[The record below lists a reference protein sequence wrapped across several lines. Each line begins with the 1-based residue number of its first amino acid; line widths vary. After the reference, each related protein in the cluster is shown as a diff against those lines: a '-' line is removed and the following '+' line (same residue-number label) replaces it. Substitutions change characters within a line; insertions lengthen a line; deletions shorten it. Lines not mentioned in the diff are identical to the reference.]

1 MDDEGEKGLH
11 LFLFRLDDEGEKGL
25 HFFWVRVRQ
34 QENARASSSFLFDR
48 VGFGLASGWLRVEF
62 VFIDRFTDAIGRC
75 EPTQR
80 MGGGG
85 VVVQVGGGAG
95 SPFGPITK
103 NGEIVK

>member
-1 MDDEGEKGLH
+1 MTKVRRGFTFFGFEFGNRRTPGLPL
-11 LFLFRLDDEGEKGL
+11 LF
-25 HFFWVRVRQ
+25 
-34 QENARASSSFLFDR
+34 SSI
-48 VGFGLASGWLRVEF
+48 GLASGWLRVEF

-85 VVVQVGGGAG
+85 VVVQVGGGAW

>member
-48 VGFGLASGWLRVEF
+48 VGFGLASG
-62 VFIDRFTDAIGRC
+62 
-75 EPTQR
+75 
-80 MGGGG
+80 
-85 VVVQVGGGAG
+85 
-95 SPFGPITK
+95 
-103 NGEIVK
+103 